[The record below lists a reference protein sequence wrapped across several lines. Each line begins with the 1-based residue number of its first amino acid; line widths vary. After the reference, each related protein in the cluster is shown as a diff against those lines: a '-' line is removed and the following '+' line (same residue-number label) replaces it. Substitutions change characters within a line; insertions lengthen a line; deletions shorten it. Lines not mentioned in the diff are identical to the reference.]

1 MVHLLIICVGQIVT
15 SSPNVT
21 LLSKY
26 FSLNVLMCSALFI
39 FGRYA
44 EGYPWNQFSVV
55 YCTQMALMVMA
66 TVVRVRGK

>member
-21 LLSKY
+21 LFSKY
-26 FSLNVLMCSALFI
+26 FSLNVFMCSALFI

-44 EGYPWNQFSVV
+44 EGYPWNRFSAVHMSPKS
-55 YCTQMALMVMA
+55 TDNRWF
-66 TVVRVRGK
+66 TVLKWH